1 MSVTVFVQSLNNGG
15 TLNWHS
21 NCEGEITLY
30 ESSHIHAV
38 TN

>member
-21 NCEGEITLY
+21 NCENEITLY
-30 ESSHIHAV
+30 M
-38 TN
+38 